1 MMVKKK
7 YIPLSYCK
15 MLCSAID
22 HNIHRDIAMY
32 RHRTSRDIL
41 STNSE
46 PYRRAKDSDSL
57 GHLCR
62 NKGVAGSIAVV

>member
-1 MMVKKK
+1 MV
-7 YIPLSYCK
+7 
-15 MLCSAID
+15 CSAID
-22 HNIHRDIAMY
+22 RNIDRDIAMH

-46 PYRRAKDSDSL
+46 PYRRAKDSDSP

-62 NKGVAGSIAVV
+62 KKGVAGSIAVV